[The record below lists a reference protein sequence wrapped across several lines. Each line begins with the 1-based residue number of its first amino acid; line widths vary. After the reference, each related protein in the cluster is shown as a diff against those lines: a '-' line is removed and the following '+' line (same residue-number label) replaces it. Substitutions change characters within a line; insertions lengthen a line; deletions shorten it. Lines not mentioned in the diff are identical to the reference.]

1 MVNIHIYIYTL
12 YINIYIIGADNL
24 FGGLDCS
31 KIDPG
36 YIIVFTNC
44 DDEMI
49 LQ

>member
-1 MVNIHIYIYTL
+1 MVNIHIYIY
-12 YINIYIIGADNL
+12 NIYIIGADNL